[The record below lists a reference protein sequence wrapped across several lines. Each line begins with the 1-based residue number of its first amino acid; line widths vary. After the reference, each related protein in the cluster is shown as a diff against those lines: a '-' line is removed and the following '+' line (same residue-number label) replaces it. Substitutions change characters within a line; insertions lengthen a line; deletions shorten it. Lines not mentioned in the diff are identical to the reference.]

1 VSEFRANSS
10 FPAIKVL
17 VEHLH
22 CHFHSLLFSQCS
34 NTKTKKIMAPAGK
47 TTIPQKILNVT
58 ASLARRRNVK
68 VSRQKVAT
76 LCGYPKQ
83 ERSFT
88 NALGMLQNKKFQNIY
103 GKEDIEV
110 TEAGYDLADPSAPVE
125 TNKDALEQAKTKI
138 KSSKARQ
145 IFFVFSNFAPM
156 LAPRL
161 PKRSVPMRPR
171 RASVTSSGP

>member
-1 VSEFRANSS
+1 
-10 FPAIKVL
+10 
-17 VEHLH
+17 
-22 CHFHSLLFSQCS
+22 
-34 NTKTKKIMAPAGK
+34 M
-47 TTIPQKILNVT
+47 
-58 ASLARRRNVK
+58 
-68 VSRQKVAT
+68 
-76 LCGYPKQ
+76 CGYPKQ